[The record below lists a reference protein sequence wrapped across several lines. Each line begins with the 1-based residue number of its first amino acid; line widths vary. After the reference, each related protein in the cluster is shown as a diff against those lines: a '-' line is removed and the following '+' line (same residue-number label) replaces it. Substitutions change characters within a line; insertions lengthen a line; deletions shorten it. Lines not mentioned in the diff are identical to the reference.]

1 MRRTTT
7 HHHRAVL
14 RVVMPA
20 LRCGVLVVAAGLA
33 AAGCGSSEMPGGTAA
48 PAQPGFPLTITNCGQ
63 ELRFEAPPKRAVTMD
78 QVATE
83 VLLGLELADSM
94 AGTALL
100 FNPPVYPT
108 FADDYAR
115 VPVLAKGFPSKET
128 LVNAS
133 PDMVIGN
140 LEYFTYN
147 GFSPGSNF
155 SRQELTDRG
164 INSFTLRCQGES
176 LTEVQLYERY
186 RELGRIFGVTPRAE
200 AFVQSVQAGLATTT
214 AKLEGVE
221 PVRTFTI
228 AGVGGQGTLV
238 TRGGDVRG
246 IGLAGGTNL
255 FPDLPELVG
264 GGPPTVSVEQV
275 VSRNPQAI
283 VIDDAGSTDPDA
295 PSPQEQQALLR
306 DRLSTTAAVQNNR
319 FCISKR
325 LDFEG
330 GRRTVDAVEKLA
342 QCLHPEVAF

>member
-1 MRRTTT
+1 MRRTTR
-7 HHHRAVL
+7 HHRPVL

-20 LRCGVLVVAAGLA
+20 LRCGVLVVAMALA
-33 AAGCGSSEMPGGTAA
+33 AAGCGSGNNDPGETAA
-48 PAQPGFPLTITNCGQ
+48 PTQPGFPLTITNCGQ
-63 ELRFEAPPKRAVTMD
+63 ELRFDTPPKRAVTMD

-83 VLLGLELADSM
+83 ALLGLELADSI

-100 FNPPVYPT
+100 FNPPIYPALA
-108 FADDYAR
+108 ADYGR

-128 LVNAS
+128 LLNAS

-200 AFVQSVQAGLATTT
+200 VFVQSVQSGLAATT

-238 TRGGDVRG
+238 TAAETSEESASPVGRTCSPTYQSSSV
-246 IGLAGGTNL
+246 AGH
-255 FPDLPELVG
+255 
-264 GGPPTVSVEQV
+264 Q
-275 VSRNPQAI
+275 R
-283 VIDDAGSTDPDA
+283 
-295 PSPQEQQALLR
+295 
-306 DRLSTTAAVQNNR
+306 
-319 FCISKR
+319 
-325 LDFEG
+325 
-330 GRRTVDAVEKLA
+330 
-342 QCLHPEVAF
+342 